1 MAASHGSAAYFA
13 IQDSGGVSRDLSAL
27 IDESGIQKSADTADV
42 STGGSTSK
50 KYIPGLK
57 DGTIPVGGPWDPTI
71 DGYLDGILAME
82 RNFIY
87 RPAGTGTGKVE
98 YTGAAILTSY
108 EPSTSVDDAARLSGE
123 FQVTGNVTRALQP

>member
-1 MAASHGSAAYFA
+1 MAAVHGSKAFFS
-13 IQDSGGVSRDLSAL
+13 IQDAGSVARDISAF
-27 IDESGIQKSADTADV
+27 IDDSGISKSADTADV

-57 DGTIPVGGPWDPTI
+57 DATIPVGGPWDATV
-71 DGYLDGILAME
+71 DGYLDGILAIE

-87 RPAGTGTGKVE
+87 RPAGTGTGLVE
-98 YTGAAILTSY
+98 YTGAAILNSY
-108 EPSTSVDDAARLSGE
+108 EPSTAIDDAGRFTGE